1 MANCWPGDGK
11 DARQILPGQ
20 DVDEGEHGQVGDCLA
35 SKAIMFST
43 GQHPAGTTVYPH
55 FMLEVSRGTVLRLLR
70 SQIFPGD
77 DRIYKHTLDHL
88 EGDNSPVRLLKRKLS
103 SVNKENIHQYACPG
117 CKDS

>member
-55 FMLEVSRGTVLRLLR
+55 FMLEVSRESVLRFLR
-70 SQIFPGD
+70 SQILP
-77 DRIYKHTLDHL
+77 R
-88 EGDNSPVRLLKRKLS
+88 RQQ
-103 SVNKENIHQYACPG
+103 NIQAYP
-117 CKDS
+117 